1 MPEEGVPNIP
11 HDEVLRL
18 EDIANVV
25 RTAVGLGFDKIRL
38 TGGEP
43 LVRKGIVDLVAM
55 LSEIKGIRDLAMTT
69 NGVLLSRYARELK
82 KAGLMRVNV
91 SLDSMDRDTFL
102 TIARRDRLQDVL
114 EGIRAADEAGL
125 TPIKI
130 NTVLLRDG
138 DRREAEGV
146 TAFAHKHGYEIR
158 YIHQMNLQTG
168 EFWPVEGGEGGNCGR
183 CNRLRLSSRGII
195 YPCLFSDAGYDIHDY
210 GIEDA
215 IRAAVQNKPGHGV
228 ISSKNTFYGLGG

>member
-18 EDIANVV
+18 EDIAEVV
-25 RTAVGLGFDKIRL
+25 RTAAELGFDKIRL

-55 LSEIKGIRDLAMTT
+55 LSEIEGIRDLAMTT
-69 NGVLLSRYARELK
+69 NGVLLSRYARDLK
-82 KAGLMRVNV
+82 EAGLMRVNV
-91 SLDSMDRDTFL
+91 SLDSMDRDTFR

-114 EGIRAADEAGL
+114 DGIRAADEAGL

-138 DRREAEGV
+138 DRGEADGV
-146 TAFAHKHGYEIR
+146 AAFARKNGYEIR

-195 YPCLFSDAGYDIHDY
+195 YPCLFSDAGYDIHAY

-215 IRAAVQNKPGHGV
+215 IRAAVQNKPRHGV
-228 ISSKNTFYGLGG
+228 ISKKNTFYGLGG